1 LEEKTETSS
10 AAEAGEAKPEANN
23 PRSLEEKWGKET
35 IDIGYAVLP
44 SALIRGQARLK
55 IGARE
60 LAVLVHLIDHW
71 WHASEMPWPSRK
83 TIGDRLGVGVKAVQN
98 AMVKLEEARLIQ
110 RKDRFQKNGG
120 RSSNEYDL
128 SLLVERLKEISA
140 DMAKAKA
147 EAKEA
152 KRRAVRPN
160 LKRRT
165 AAAAKS

>member
-1 LEEKTETSS
+1 MEEKTEKTTEP
-10 AAEAGEAKPEANN
+10 ATEEAKTQANN
-23 PRSLEEKWGKET
+23 PNSLAAKWGKET

-71 WHASEMPWPSRK
+71 WHSAEMPYPSKK

-98 AMVKLEEARLIQ
+98 AMVKLEEAKLIK
-110 RKDRFQKNGG
+110 RNDRYQKNGG
-120 RSSNEYDL
+120 RTSNEYDL
-128 SLLVERLKEISA
+128 TMLVERLKEIAA
-140 DMAKAKA
+140 DMAKANA

-152 KRRAVRPN
+152 KKKAVRPN
-160 LKRRT
+160 LKRRSP
-165 AAAAKS
+165 AAAKA

>member
-1 LEEKTETSS
+1 MEEKTETTE
-10 AAEAGEAKPEANN
+10 APTAEEAKPVANN
-23 PRSLEEKWGKET
+23 PNSLNAKWGEET
-35 IDIGYAVLP
+35 MKIGYAVLP

-71 WHASEMPWPSRK
+71 WHPSEMPWPSRK

-98 AMVKLEEARLIQ
+98 AMVKLEAAKLIQ
-110 RKDRFQKNGG
+110 RKDRYQKNGG

-128 SLLVERLKEISA
+128 TPLVERLKEISA
-140 DMAKAKA
+140 DMAVANA

-152 KRRAVRPN
+152 KKRAVRPN

-165 AAAAKS
+165 PAAAKA